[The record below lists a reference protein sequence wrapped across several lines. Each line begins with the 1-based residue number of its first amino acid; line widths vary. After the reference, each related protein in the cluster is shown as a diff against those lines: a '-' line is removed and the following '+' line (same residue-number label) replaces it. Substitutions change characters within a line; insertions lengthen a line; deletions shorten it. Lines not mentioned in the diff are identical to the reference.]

1 MSDPQQNK
9 DEAVEETF
17 ISHLV
22 ELRDRIIR
30 AGVSV
35 IVVFIGLVY
44 WAPDIFKLLARPLM
58 QNLPKDGKMIVTDVT
73 GSFFVPMKVTMLVA
87 FVIALPF
94 VLYQIWAFV
103 APGLY
108 QHEKKL
114 VAPLVGSS
122 YTLFLCGMAFAY
134 FVVFPTIFRVMAHYN
149 APLGAEMTTDIDNY
163 LSFVLTMFIAFGV
176 TFEVPIV
183 VVLLARMGVVSIKKL
198 KEIRPYVI
206 VGAFVISAVVTPP
219 DVFSQL
225 ILAIPLIV
233 LYEAGIIAARIDRRQ
248 GWREE
253 AGRRG
258 GCGVGFVRR
267 HEQSKKGSFARSV
280 PLAFCSCANRCAS
293 TLSLVALT
301 LIALVVLGQ
310 LRRARLGRT
319 LADRHVHVQFLVL
332 AHQVDLHRRPRLD
345 LRDDVQQARGV
356 GDRVVVDADE
366 DVARLDAR
374 LVGRSALQHARD
386 DRARF
391 LRQARTI
398 PRSPASRPAARRR
411 SSRASPCPS

>member
-1 MSDPQQNK
+1 VSDPQNQN
-9 DEAVEETF
+9 EGAEETF

-30 AGVSV
+30 AGISV
-35 IVVFIGLVY
+35 IVVFVGLVY
-44 WAPDIFKLLARPLM
+44 WAPDIFRLLARPLM
-58 QNLPKDGKMIVTDVT
+58 TNLPKDGKMIVTDVT

-114 VAPLVGSS
+114 VGPLVGSS

-183 VVLLARMGVVSIKKL
+183 VVLLVRMGVLTVKKL

-206 VGAFVISAVVTPP
+206 VGAFVVSAVVTPP

-225 ILAIPLIV
+225 ILAVPLII
-233 LYEAGIIAARIDRRQ
+233 LYEAGIIAARLFVSKPVSSEN
-248 GWREE
+248 EE
-253 AGRRG
+253 KA
-258 GCGVGFVRR
+258 
-267 HEQSKKGSFARSV
+267 
-280 PLAFCSCANRCAS
+280 AS
-293 TLSLVALT
+293 
-301 LIALVVLGQ
+301 
-310 LRRARLGRT
+310 
-319 LADRHVHVQFLVL
+319 
-332 AHQVDLHRRPRLD
+332 
-345 LRDDVQQARGV
+345 
-356 GDRVVVDADE
+356 
-366 DVARLDAR
+366 
-374 LVGRSALQHARD
+374 
-386 DRARF
+386 
-391 LRQARTI
+391 
-398 PRSPASRPAARRR
+398 
-411 SSRASPCPS
+411 

>member
-1 MSDPQQNK
+1 VSDPQKNQ
-9 DEAVEETF
+9 DEGTEETF

-30 AGVSV
+30 AGLAV

-44 WAPDIFKLLARPLM
+44 WAPDIFRLLARPLM

-87 FVIALPF
+87 FVIALPI

-114 VAPLVGSS
+114 VGPLVGSS

-183 VVLLARMGVVSIKKL
+183 VVLLVRMNVVTLKKL

-225 ILAIPLIV
+225 ILAIPLVV
-233 LYEAGIIAARIDRRQ
+233 LYEAGIIAARLI
-248 GWREE
+248 
-253 AGRRG
+253 
-258 GCGVGFVRR
+258 VGK
-267 HEQSKKGSFARSV
+267 QPA
-280 PLAFCSCANRCAS
+280 
-293 TLSLVALT
+293 
-301 LIALVVLGQ
+301 VV
-310 LRRARLGRT
+310 
-319 LADRHVHVQFLVL
+319 
-332 AHQVDLHRRPRLD
+332 
-345 LRDDVQQARGV
+345 
-356 GDRVVVDADE
+356 E
-366 DVARLDAR
+366 D
-374 LVGRSALQHARD
+374 
-386 DRARF
+386 
-391 LRQARTI
+391 
-398 PRSPASRPAARRR
+398 
-411 SSRASPCPS
+411 ASPPG

>member
-1 MSDPQQNK
+1 VSDPQKSQ
-9 DEAVEETF
+9 DEGTEETF

-30 AGVSV
+30 AGLAV

-44 WAPDIFKLLARPLM
+44 WAPDIFRLLARPLM

-87 FVIALPF
+87 FVIALPI

-114 VAPLVGSS
+114 VGPLVGSS

-183 VVLLARMGVVSIKKL
+183 VVLLVRMNVVTLKKL

-225 ILAIPLIV
+225 ILAIPLVV
-233 LYEAGIIAARIDRRQ
+233 LYEAGIIAARLI
-248 GWREE
+248 
-253 AGRRG
+253 
-258 GCGVGFVRR
+258 VGK
-267 HEQSKKGSFARSV
+267 QPA
-280 PLAFCSCANRCAS
+280 
-293 TLSLVALT
+293 
-301 LIALVVLGQ
+301 VV
-310 LRRARLGRT
+310 
-319 LADRHVHVQFLVL
+319 
-332 AHQVDLHRRPRLD
+332 
-345 LRDDVQQARGV
+345 
-356 GDRVVVDADE
+356 E
-366 DVARLDAR
+366 D
-374 LVGRSALQHARD
+374 
-386 DRARF
+386 
-391 LRQARTI
+391 
-398 PRSPASRPAARRR
+398 
-411 SSRASPCPS
+411 ASPPG

>member
-1 MSDPQQNK
+1 MSDPQHTQN
-9 DEAVEETF
+9 EGTEETF

-30 AGVSV
+30 AGLAV

-44 WAPDIFKLLARPLM
+44 WAPDIFRLLARPLM

-87 FVIALPF
+87 LVIALPI

-114 VAPLVGSS
+114 VVPLVASS

-183 VVLLARMGVVSIKKL
+183 VVLLVRMNVVTLKKL

-233 LYEAGIIAARIDRRQ
+233 LYEAGIIAARLI
-248 GWREE
+248 
-253 AGRRG
+253 
-258 GCGVGFVRR
+258 VRKQPIVV
-267 HEQSKKGSFARSV
+267 ED
-280 PLAFCSCANRCAS
+280 AS
-293 TLSLVALT
+293 
-301 LIALVVLGQ
+301 
-310 LRRARLGRT
+310 
-319 LADRHVHVQFLVL
+319 
-332 AHQVDLHRRPRLD
+332 
-345 LRDDVQQARGV
+345 
-356 GDRVVVDADE
+356 
-366 DVARLDAR
+366 
-374 LVGRSALQHARD
+374 
-386 DRARF
+386 
-391 LRQARTI
+391 
-398 PRSPASRPAARRR
+398 SPPG
-411 SSRASPCPS
+411 

>member
-1 MSDPQQNK
+1 VSDPQNSQ
-9 DEAVEETF
+9 EEGTEETF

-30 AGVSV
+30 AGLAV
-35 IVVFIGLVY
+35 IVVFVGLVY
-44 WAPDIFKLLARPLM
+44 WAPDIFRLLARPLM
-58 QNLPKDGKMIVTDVT
+58 NNLPKDGKMIVTDVT

-114 VAPLVGSS
+114 VGPLVGSS

-183 VVLLARMGVVSIKKL
+183 VVLLVRMNVVTLKKL
-198 KEIRPYVI
+198 KEVRPYVI

-225 ILAIPLIV
+225 ILAIPLVV
-233 LYEAGIIAARIDRRQ
+233 LYEAGIIAARLI
-248 GWREE
+248 
-253 AGRRG
+253 
-258 GCGVGFVRR
+258 VGK
-267 HEQSKKGSFARSV
+267 QPA
-280 PLAFCSCANRCAS
+280 
-293 TLSLVALT
+293 
-301 LIALVVLGQ
+301 VV
-310 LRRARLGRT
+310 
-319 LADRHVHVQFLVL
+319 
-332 AHQVDLHRRPRLD
+332 
-345 LRDDVQQARGV
+345 
-356 GDRVVVDADE
+356 E
-366 DVARLDAR
+366 D
-374 LVGRSALQHARD
+374 
-386 DRARF
+386 
-391 LRQARTI
+391 
-398 PRSPASRPAARRR
+398 
-411 SSRASPCPS
+411 ASPPG

>member
-1 MSDPQQNK
+1 VSDPQNQN
-9 DEAVEETF
+9 EGAEETF

-22 ELRDRIIR
+22 ELRDRIMR
-30 AGVSV
+30 AGMAV
-35 IVVFIGLVY
+35 IVVFVGLVY
-44 WAPDIFKLLARPLM
+44 WAPDIFRLLARPLM
-58 QNLPKDGKMIVTDVT
+58 NNLPKDGKMIVTDVT

-87 FVIALPF
+87 FVIALPI

-114 VAPLVGSS
+114 VGPLVGSS

-183 VVLLARMGVVSIKKL
+183 VVLLVRMNILTIKKL

-233 LYEAGIIAARIDRRQ
+233 LYEAGIIAARLFVSKPVAPAENE
-248 GWREE
+248 GNP
-253 AGRRG
+253 AG
-258 GCGVGFVRR
+258 
-267 HEQSKKGSFARSV
+267 
-280 PLAFCSCANRCAS
+280 
-293 TLSLVALT
+293 
-301 LIALVVLGQ
+301 
-310 LRRARLGRT
+310 
-319 LADRHVHVQFLVL
+319 
-332 AHQVDLHRRPRLD
+332 
-345 LRDDVQQARGV
+345 
-356 GDRVVVDADE
+356 
-366 DVARLDAR
+366 
-374 LVGRSALQHARD
+374 
-386 DRARF
+386 
-391 LRQARTI
+391 
-398 PRSPASRPAARRR
+398 
-411 SSRASPCPS
+411 

>member
-1 MSDPQQNK
+1 MSDPQQTQ
-9 DEAVEETF
+9 DEGTEETF

-30 AGVSV
+30 AGLAV
-35 IVVFIGLVY
+35 IVVFVGLVY
-44 WAPDIFKLLARPLM
+44 WAPDIFRLLARPLM

-87 FVIALPF
+87 FVIALPI

-114 VAPLVGSS
+114 VGPLVGSS

-183 VVLLARMGVVSIKKL
+183 VVLLVRMNVLTIKKL

-233 LYEAGIIAARIDRRQ
+233 LYEAGIIAARLIVGKQ
-248 GWREE
+248 PVVVEE
-253 AGRRG
+253 A
-258 GCGVGFVRR
+258 
-267 HEQSKKGSFARSV
+267 S
-280 PLAFCSCANRCAS
+280 
-293 TLSLVALT
+293 
-301 LIALVVLGQ
+301 
-310 LRRARLGRT
+310 
-319 LADRHVHVQFLVL
+319 
-332 AHQVDLHRRPRLD
+332 
-345 LRDDVQQARGV
+345 
-356 GDRVVVDADE
+356 
-366 DVARLDAR
+366 
-374 LVGRSALQHARD
+374 
-386 DRARF
+386 
-391 LRQARTI
+391 
-398 PRSPASRPAARRR
+398 SPD
-411 SSRASPCPS
+411 